1 MQLSEEHIRQLEKQ
15 VRRLTKK
22 LERSEADRKQLE
34 EASEIRE
41 RILKGVIGDFEISQ
55 AALEHRTQEL
65 EATLETLKSL
75 QMKLVESEKM
85 SALGILTAGLAHE
98 INNPINFISGNLSYA
113 EQYFRD
119 LIQIVELY
127 QHDYP
132 EPSQAIQQLLQSLD
146 IEFIKTDIKKLLG
159 SMTLGADRIS
169 SIVQSFRSFSRLD
182 EAEYKEVNL
191 HDGLESTL
199 VILNQRFQPT
209 LDYPSGIRV
218 IKEYGSLP
226 LIECHPSQLNQV
238 FMNLLTNA
246 IDALHEAY
254 QHRTP
259 EERLDFPSSIW
270 IRSARIGDR
279 ALGIEISDNG
289 LGIPEAIGSKIFDPF
304 FTTKPIGQGTGLGL
318 SISHKIITE
327 LHGGELTC
335 QPRVGQGTTFR
346 VILPL
351 RLASTAEVNAP
362 MPLVFHE

>member
-1 MQLSEEHIRQLEKQ
+1 
-15 VRRLTKK
+15 
-22 LERSEADRKQLE
+22 
-34 EASEIRE
+34 
-41 RILKGVIGDFEISQ
+41 
-55 AALEHRTQEL
+55 
-65 EATLETLKSL
+65 
-75 QMKLVESEKM
+75 
-85 SALGILTAGLAHE
+85 
-98 INNPINFISGNLSYA
+98 
-113 EQYFRD
+113 
-119 LIQIVELY
+119 
-127 QHDYP
+127 
-132 EPSQAIQQLLQSLD
+132 
-146 IEFIKTDIKKLLG
+146 
-159 SMTLGADRIS
+159 MTLGADRIS

-238 FMNLLTNA
+238 FMSLLTNA